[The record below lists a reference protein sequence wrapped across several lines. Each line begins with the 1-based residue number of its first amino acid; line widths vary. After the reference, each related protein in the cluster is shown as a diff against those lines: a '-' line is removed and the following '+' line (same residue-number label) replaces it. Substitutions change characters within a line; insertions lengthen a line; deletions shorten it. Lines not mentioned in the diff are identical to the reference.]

1 MHLMTRALA
10 LFALST
16 VPALAAS
23 WTVDAG
29 HSRVGFAIDHMMV
42 STVRGEFGTF
52 SGTMEY
58 DPANVAATKVTGLV
72 TVSSVDTRDTKRD
85 DHLKSADFFD
95 VSKYTDMKF
104 TSKSV
109 KNITDAD
116 FDLVGDLTI
125 HGVTKEITLKVTKP
139 KPEMKDPWG
148 NVKTGLSATGTINR
162 KDFGLTWNT
171 ALDGGGYI
179 IGDNVA
185 LQLDIEL
192 AKNK

>member
-1 MHLMTRALA
+1 MQLLTRSIA

-16 VPALAAS
+16 LPALAAT

-58 DPANVAATKVTGLV
+58 DPANVAATKVSGVV

-85 DHLKSADFFD
+85 EHLKSPDFFD
-95 VSKYTDMKF
+95 TTKYTEMKF
-104 TSKSV
+104 VSKSV

-125 HGVTKEITLKVTKP
+125 HGVTKEVTLKLTKP

-148 NVKTGLSATGTINR
+148 TVKTGLSATGTINR

-179 IGDNVA
+179 IGETVT

-192 AKNK
+192 AKSK